1 MYCSFIQYTTRVTFP
16 TKMFDWCNYDVV
28 ITLER
33 LRMYELGPSALV
45 PKETVTPS
53 HVDHLGEI
61 DGHFAPATGDI
72 RP

>member
-1 MYCSFIQYTTRVTFP
+1 MYCSFIQYTTCVTFP
-16 TKMFDWCNYDVV
+16 TKMFDGFNYDVV
-28 ITLER
+28 VRLER
-33 LRMYELGPSALV
+33 LRMHEVGPSALV

-53 HVDHLGEI
+53 HVDRRGEI